1 MKSNRRQD
9 ILEALAR
16 ELESKP
22 GDRLTTAALA
32 RAVGVSEAALYRHFP
47 SKARMFEALIAFA
60 EEAVFGLFNRI
71 VEEER
76 EGPARCRRMMAVLFG
91 FAERNPGI
99 ARILVGDI
107 LLGEHARLR
116 ARVNR
121 FFDRVETQLRT
132 VLREAALGQG
142 PRPAPADVAAA
153 AGLLGAVALGRLNR
167 YVRSGFKNAVGG
179 ATWDEEWRLLEGA
192 MFVLGASEHAP
203 STTACRAV
211 PGSA

>member
-16 ELESKP
+16 ELESNP

-47 SKARMFEALIAFA
+47 SKARMFEALIEFA
-60 EEAVFGLFNRI
+60 EDAVFGLFNRI
-71 VEEER
+71 LEEER
-76 EGPARCRRMMAVLFG
+76 EAPARCRRMLGVLFG

-116 ARVNR
+116 ARVNQ

-132 VLREAALGQG
+132 ILREAALGTG
-142 PRPAPADVAAA
+142 PGPHAADVAAA
-153 AGLLGAVALGRLNR
+153 AGLLGDVALGRLNR
-167 YVRSGFKNAVGG
+167 YVRGGFKSAVGG
-179 ATWDEEWRLLEGA
+179 AAWEEEWRLIRGA
-192 MFVLGASEHAP
+192 VFAAG
-203 STTACRAV
+203 TTV
-211 PGSA
+211 V